1 MGGSVVSLWYAAAAG
16 CTAWICYTD
25 IRRCWIADAPVL
37 ALAVGNGAASYAG
50 LVRPF
55 WPVSLG
61 VAALFLLLY
70 GLWPGSIGSGDI
82 KLALALVPG
91 CPDHGSHFFWPG
103 RARGLVLPFP
113 HREDDHSLRPV
124 PPGRLVAGPGTAPAR
139 LARRLAM
146 VRRNGFISLTGL
158 MLALGLL
165 LLYLGLGLTAGQRS
179 RSHQAVDGLA
189 REMALDMQQVRQRCV
204 GNNQSNG
211 RWKLVLEEKRYV
223 LQEGYIR
230 VKERPYPPGLQV
242 TKGDVRFA
250 VDGRPQHTMAVVIT
264 SPDGAYT
271 RSIVVAAQTGRIRIA

>member
-1 MGGSVVSLWYAAAAG
+1 M
-16 CTAWICYTD
+16 
-25 IRRCWIADAPVL
+25 
-37 ALAVGNGAASYAG
+37 
-50 LVRPF
+50 
-55 WPVSLG
+55 
-61 VAALFLLLY
+61 
-70 GLWPGSIGSGDI
+70 
-82 KLALALVPG
+82 
-91 CPDHGSHFFWPG
+91 
-103 RARGLVLPFP
+103 
-113 HREDDHSLRPV
+113 
-124 PPGRLVAGPGTAPAR
+124 
-139 LARRLAM
+139 
-146 VRRNGFISLTGL
+146 
-158 MLALGLL
+158 
-165 LLYLGLGLTAGQRS
+165 YLGLGLTAGQRS

-204 GNNQSNG
+204 GNNQSSG